1 MGYGEFFTPQSNFG
15 GKGPERV
22 GSHPAITAYGVY
34 DMGGNVREWCS
45 NEIKAGRLI
54 RGGAWNDIP
63 YMFGN
68 NSQAIAFDRSPKNGF
83 RCVVYVHPEEIPKS
97 ILDPI
102 EFGESP
108 DLYKQEPAPDAV
120 FQVYKEQYSY
130 DKSDLDAR
138 VEARDETS
146 KDWIKEK
153 ITFAAAYDNERMFAY
168 LFLPKN
174 ALPPYQTVIYFPGSG
189 SAAQRSSQNLETYS
203 EFRWLL
209 PLIKS
214 GRAVIYPMY
223 KGTFERGS
231 DALHEIGRD
240 VGIHADLVKVFQVPR
255 KPIDD
260 EVL

>member
-1 MGYGEFFTPQSNFG
+1 MKSRTSNIKSSWIMGGTGKRSTGRTDSSRTGKSSAGTRPWPCSSTARAGMGFGEFFTPQSNFG

-97 ILDPI
+97 ILGPV

-153 ITFAAAYDNERMFAY
+153 ITFAAAYNNE
-168 LFLPKN
+168 
-174 ALPPYQTVIYFPGSG
+174 G
-189 SAAQRSSQNLETYS
+189 
-203 EFRWLL
+203 
-209 PLIKS
+209 
-214 GRAVIYPMY
+214 
-223 KGTFERGS
+223 
-231 DALHEIGRD
+231 
-240 VGIHADLVKVFQVPR
+240 
-255 KPIDD
+255 
-260 EVL
+260 